1 MKPIKDS
8 IYYSIKTSEPFKVI
22 NVWQRSGEWSSIDIV
37 NLETNKVYSMPYED
51 FIKKFQI
58 KNPA

>member
-8 IYYSIKTSEPFKVI
+8 IYFSIKTSEPFKVI

-37 NLETNKVYSMPYED
+37 NVETNKVFSLDYSD
-51 FIKKFQI
+51 FLMKF
-58 KNPA
+58 KPTK